1 MHLSIGKRKLTSLLL
16 TSIAALVLSTG
27 ASAQTFVKVIG
38 STGADKS
45 EINDDLNRFITFRLT
60 DTPVFRAN
68 PWDINFA
75 NQKAII
81 STIAENMSYA
91 MNPSGGLALCYNDKS
106 SVKTDD
112 LLVKGARVSSCASSP
127 MSVNPTPD
135 LDVAADPK
143 GYIALVRGKDL
154 LAEKGLDGGYV
165 VNPYQFIPFE
175 EVDSG
180 VFYLRK
186 SKTPA
191 GLISLQSQT
200 FYRVAQYVGDSM
212 LRKADA
218 ISLCNGITASD
229 GYVCDSQGDGVFA
242 MKGVAL
248 LSFASSC
255 GECSAKERG
264 VLVGEGLDYLFSLPA
279 SSDLSILASAI
290 YAKSKVDLVSTG
302 FDVSAI
308 ERKKLL
314 RLIK

>member
-1 MHLSIGKRKLTSLLL
+1 MPLNIEKRKLTSILL
-16 TSIAALVLSTG
+16 TSIAVLVF
-27 ASAQTFVKVIG
+27 ASSANAQTFVRVIG
-38 STGADKS
+38 STGSDKS
-45 EINDDLNRFITFRLT
+45 EINDDLNRFVAYRLT

-75 NQKAII
+75 SPKAVV
-81 STIAENMSYA
+81 STIVENIPFA
-91 MNPSGGLALCYNDKS
+91 MNPAGGLALCYNDKS

-112 LLVKGARVSSCASSP
+112 LFVKEARVSSCASSS
-127 MSVNPTPD
+127 MSVSPTPD

-154 LAEKGLDGGYV
+154 LADKGFDGGYV

-175 EVDSG
+175 EIDSG

-186 SKTPA
+186 SKIPS

-200 FYRVAQYVGDSM
+200 FYRVAQYMGDSM
-212 LRKADA
+212 LRKNDA
-218 ISLCNGITASD
+218 ISLCNGITSSD
-229 GYVCDSQGDGVFA
+229 SYVCDSQGNGVFA

-255 GECSAKERG
+255 DECSAMERG
-264 VLVGEGLDYLFSLPA
+264 ILVGEGLDYLFSLPA

-290 YAKSKVDLVSTG
+290 YAKNKVDLAVIG

-314 RLIK
+314 HLIK